1 MLCIGSELW
10 WNSQCPQ
17 TMHPKSGDNLS
28 QILHAEARGN
38 IRMADVYCVNAIL
51 QLFQK
56 SRWCPRF
63 VPNLSPVNHGIINIH
78 CQDRM
83 IKCQHLL
90 FEGRSHLRS
99 LVESWS
105 LQIWE
110 LSLAHSIDCS
120 VRNLNCLVAPSQAH
134 ILRKWTFTHSITV
147 LTVFLAQLM
156 ELLSWQ
162 SLVAY
167 TVSTADNGGSYEEV
181 SVKKM
186 HWGGWLRQEL
196 FPANSAY
203 FSIMCPKRSPTQV
216 AFAAYVSIIYHD
228 LSYHFHYLT
237 CLDYVNLVWYVLSKN
252 TLKKLKN
259 CPCYKHFFFFPR
271 RERVNTE
278 K

>member
-1 MLCIGSELW
+1 MSVNLGRNWYYVGWQRWKWGNLCTQDGFDTIWSQNTIIRTTPWHQKLPLEYGPYTGMLCIGSELW

-28 QILHAEARGN
+28 QTLHAEARGN

-63 VPNLSPVNHGIINIH
+63 VPNLSPVNHGIIKIH

-120 VRNLNCLVAPSQAH
+120 VRNLNCLVAPSRAH
-134 ILRKWTFTHSITV
+134 TLRKWTFTHSITI

-156 ELLSWQ
+156 ERLSWQ

-167 TVSTADNGGSYEEV
+167 TVSYNLKINTHGSASKFY
-181 SVKKM
+181 SKK
-186 HWGGWLRQEL
+186 
-196 FPANSAY
+196 
-203 FSIMCPKRSPTQV
+203 
-216 AFAAYVSIIYHD
+216 
-228 LSYHFHYLT
+228 
-237 CLDYVNLVWYVLSKN
+237 
-252 TLKKLKN
+252 KKGV
-259 CPCYKHFFFFPR
+259 HSH
-271 RERVNTE
+271 
-278 K
+278 